1 MILQARDIN
10 GPEFVP
16 GILRSAQAAFSET
29 PTLETTYGPPL
40 AGRCGTYRIRVQVNG
55 TLPAYPTLRLSF
67 PQRVQLNDATCGENS
82 GAEPVSRLTF
92 LRIPASVLD
101 LRVDAQ
107 LRQATVQIDAGNT
120 RSDGWPRPGYIEF
133 YLTNVRHTSSGPP
146 GFMAIEALFPEA
158 ILQPDRLVEHDRSVP
173 LLAVVSPPPQFASVT
188 PAVLTAGSRTSL
200 RVRLTISGR
209 LPRSGIVEVILPA
222 AFRIND
228 GDGTAVIASTL
239 NGQSATT
246 RVLSTDI
253 ATGSVKVRATRVLIT
268 SK

>member
-40 AGRCGTYRIRVQVNG
+40 AGRCGTYRIRVHMNG
-55 TLPAYPTLRLSF
+55 TLPAYPI
-67 PQRVQLNDATCGENS
+67 
-82 GAEPVSRLTF
+82 TF

-120 RSDGWPRPGYIEF
+120 GSDSWPLPGYIEF

-146 GFMAIEALFPEA
+146 GFMVIEALFPEA

-173 LLAVVSPPPQFASVT
+173 LLAVVSPPPQSASVT
-188 PAVLTAGSRTSL
+188 PLVLTAGSRTSL

-228 GDGTAVIASTL
+228 GDSTAVIASTL